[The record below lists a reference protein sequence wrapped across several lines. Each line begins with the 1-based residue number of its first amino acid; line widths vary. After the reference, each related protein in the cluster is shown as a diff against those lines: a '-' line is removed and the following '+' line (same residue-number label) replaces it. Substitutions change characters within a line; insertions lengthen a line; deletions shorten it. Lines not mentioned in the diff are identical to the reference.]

1 MAIPYPYAPT
11 GLSPLLTPPS
21 CAGPVNAHHQAMINQ
36 VLLSMG
42 MDNLSKEEACKLLEL
57 RVHVLAST
65 EELRHLMR
73 NFVNIAEEY
82 LIEDS

>member
-1 MAIPYPYAPT
+1 
-11 GLSPLLTPPS
+11 
-21 CAGPVNAHHQAMINQ
+21 
-36 VLLSMG
+36 MG